1 MSISMTSAGQNTGK
15 LAARVLIGA
24 VLGVLTGL
32 VIGDYAAYLGFLGKA
47 YVQLLAMC
55 VYPYL
60 VASLLHGLGKMDSP
74 TAKLMLKRGW
84 FIFVLAWVIILAAM
98 MLLSLVF
105 PKPLVPVT
113 IVNDTASRSV
123 DFVSIFVPGNI
134 FSDISKNYI
143 PAVVVFTLLY
153 GGAMQKTSRKDTLL
167 DIMETIKTASL
178 TIWNW
183 VVLVAPLGV
192 FALFANVAGTMMM
205 TEIEGLL
212 LYIIVFLAGSA
223 LFTFWILPLLITS
236 LVPLKYRELMKELEG
251 AFVLALVTT
260 LSVAALP
267 IITQAIEKF
276 LTDRNI
282 RDEKM
287 KDVIGTN
294 ISLAYPFAQLG
305 NLGVLLFVYFCS
317 FFYKIDFSLSQKLL
331 LPPLTLI
338 STIGTPSAAVNA
350 INFLS
355 AGFKVPPGTE
365 DLYAATTIFTRYGQ
379 VALSVMGFVFTALLS
394 TFSFYG
400 MLKFNPVKFFTPLA
414 GGIIVLLGFTLV
426 LRAFSPELF
435 MERNLPYLQYR
446 LPRELAE
453 SVNAVICKPGQP
465 RPPSVYDSAAHYRM
479 DDIRRTGVL
488 QVGYNPGIIPFCYF
502 NKFGELVGYDVENM
516 YHLARDLNLKLQFI
530 PFQWAGMEDDLINHE
545 FDIAIG
551 GIFVTNERLQ
561 TLPATRPYFQSPLA
575 LLARGN
581 VARELTSREKVL
593 GNPKYRVG
601 IFTSPVLIRISN
613 LLFPNNPKVLL
624 ENYYELAS
632 RKDIDF
638 VIWTFEQS
646 RAYALSHP
654 GFTAVIPANFGSPL
668 LIAYF
673 MPPDALPLVRYM
685 DYWLQIKDAEGTTA
699 LLRKRWIEG
708 VQTRTND
715 HRWCLIRDVFHWV
728 NN

>member
-1 MSISMTSAGQNTGK
+1 MNINPPSPGQNTGK
-15 LAARVLIGA
+15 LAARVLAGA
-24 VLGVLTGL
+24 VLGILTGL
-32 VIGDYAAYLGFLGKA
+32 VIGDYAAYLEFLGKA

-105 PKPLVPVT
+105 PKPLAPVA
-113 IVNDTASRSV
+113 IVNNAASRNV

-134 FSDISKNYI
+134 FSDISRNYI
-143 PAVVVFTLLY
+143 PAVVAFTLLY
-153 GGAMQKTSRKDTLL
+153 GVAMQKVSHKDTLL
-167 DIMETIKTASL
+167 DLMETVKSASL

-183 VVLVAPLGV
+183 VVLVAPIGV

-223 LFTFWILPLLITS
+223 LFTFWILPVLITS

-251 AFVLALVTT
+251 AFILALVTT
-260 LSVAALP
+260 LSVVALP

-276 LTDRNI
+276 LRDRNI
-282 RDEKM
+282 NDEKL

-305 NLGVLLFVYFCS
+305 NLGVLLFIYFCG
-317 FFYKIDFSLSQKLL
+317 FFYKIDFTLTQRIL

-355 AGFKVPPGTE
+355 SVFKVPPGTE

-379 VALSVMGFVFTALLS
+379 VALSVMGFVFTALLA

-400 MLKFNPVKFFTPLA
+400 MLKFNPVKFFTSLA
-414 GGIIVLLGFTLV
+414 GGIIVLLGFTLL

-435 MERNLPYLQYR
+435 LERNLPYLQYR
-446 LPRELAE
+446 LPGELAAG
-453 SVNAVICKPGQP
+453 VNAVVYRPGEPKPP
-465 RPPSVYDSAAHYRM
+465 VVHDSAVHFRM
-479 DDIRRTGVL
+479 DNIRKTGVL
-488 QVGYNPGIIPFCYF
+488 QVGYNPGVIPFCYF
-502 NKFGELVGYDVENM
+502 NKYGELVGYDVENM

-530 PFQWAGMEDDLINHE
+530 PFQWSGMEEDLVNHE

-561 TLPATRPYFQSPLA
+561 ALPATRPYFQSPLA
-575 LLARGN
+575 LLARGKI
-581 VARELTSREKVL
+581 ARELTTREKVM
-593 GNPKYRVG
+593 GNTKYRVG
-601 IFTSPVLIRISN
+601 IFTSPVLIKISN
-613 LLFPNNPKVLL
+613 LLFPNNPKVLID
-624 ENYYELAS
+624 NYYELAS
-632 RKDIDF
+632 RNDIDF
-638 VIWTFEQS
+638 AIWTVEQS
-646 RAYALSHP
+646 RAYAMSHP
-654 GFTAVIPANFGSPL
+654 GFTAVIPSNFGSPL

-685 DYWLQIKDAEGTTA
+685 DYWLQIEDTEGTTA
-699 LLRKRWIEG
+699 MLKKRWMEG
-708 VQTRTND
+708 VQTRTNN

-728 NN
+728 SN